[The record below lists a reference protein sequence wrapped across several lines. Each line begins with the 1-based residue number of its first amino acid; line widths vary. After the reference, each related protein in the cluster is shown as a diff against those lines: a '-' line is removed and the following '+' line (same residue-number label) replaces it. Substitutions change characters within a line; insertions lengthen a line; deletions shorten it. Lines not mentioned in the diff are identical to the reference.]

1 MKTMQ
6 LATDFE
12 NEKKKELEHKKQL
25 IYKRKYFQEKMN
37 S

>member
-25 IYKRKYFQEKMN
+25 ILEEQYKN
-37 S
+37 

>member
-25 IYKRKYFQEKMN
+25 ILDEQKKN
-37 S
+37 